1 MNHIISAVI
10 TASALIFGVF
20 MPNQVAAQTTA
31 KDLVGGWKLV
41 SITLEQDGKKT
52 DFYGPNPQ
60 GQATYEANG
69 RFSIVVTRSDLPK
82 FASNNRESGTPEENK
97 AIVQGSIAFFGT
109 YKVDE
114 AAKTLTLHIE
124 TCSFPNWNGIDQ
136 KRTFDISGDELHITN
151 PTSST
156 GTGANQ
162 QVWKR
167 AK

>member
-1 MNHIISAVI
+1 MNRLILPFI

-31 KDLVGGWKLV
+31 TDLVGTWKLV
-41 SITLEQDGKKT
+41 SITIERDGKKT

-60 GQATYEANG
+60 GQVIFDPND
-69 RFSIVVTRSDLPK
+69 RFSDIITRSDVPK
-82 FASNNRESGTPEENK
+82 FASNNREAGTPEENK
-97 AIVQGSIAFFGT
+97 AAVQGSIAFFGT
-109 YKVDE
+109 YAVDE
-114 AAKTLTLHIE
+114 SAKTLTLHIE